1 MSLNFIVDAVIGT
14 LFVAYMAE
22 RAWTRTLKTWP
33 PERQP
38 MRVVVAGLLLVSLG
52 SLWWVMATSPR
63 PWFYLAAPAGL
74 YFLAISLGV
83 WIRARSPQG

>member
-1 MSLNFIVDAVIGT
+1 MSLNFIVDAVVGT
-14 LFVAYMAE
+14 LIVALLAA

-33 PERQP
+33 PDRQLL
-38 MRVVVAGLLLVSLG
+38 RVVIAGLLLVSLG

-74 YFLAISLGV
+74 YALAIFLGA